1 MNLSYLVGLL
11 KHGISISKAYLVDIT
26 HTDQRPSVLAHF
38 NAISSAGVI
47 IGQPISGHLAE
58 FDPTFHLSLLVGACV
73 YAVNFILALILLP
86 SSERVE
92 KFGNRFGISSQTS
105 TKAVDKLRHSE
116 KGFSEK
122 SATANSGN
130 DFGVSSA
137 VDNQ

>member
-1 MNLSYLVGLL
+1 M
-11 KHGISISKAYLVDIT
+11 
-26 HTDQRPSVLAHF
+26 
-38 NAISSAGVI
+38 
-47 IGQPISGHLAE
+47 
-58 FDPTFHLSLLVGACV
+58 

-130 DFGVSSA
+130 GFGVSSA

>member
-1 MNLSYLVGLL
+1 M
-11 KHGISISKAYLVDIT
+11 
-26 HTDQRPSVLAHF
+26 
-38 NAISSAGVI
+38 
-47 IGQPISGHLAE
+47 
-58 FDPTFHLSLLVGACV
+58 

-116 KGFSEK
+116 KGVSEK

-130 DFGVSSA
+130 VSSA